1 MSRYLA
7 PINVVSLAVELTGI
21 EPITIASIQVNING
35 CQQPVGWF
43 DGLDPQWNTIQ
54 CALDKVKFFFK
65 SSAS

>member
-21 EPITIASIQVNING
+21 EPITAASIQVNVNG

-43 DGLDPQWNTIQ
+43 DGLHPQWNTTQ
-54 CALDKVKFFFK
+54 CALDKVK
-65 SSAS
+65 SL